1 MNQSTCDRLHRPP
14 TTQGESATARGA
26 VLSYCSTPFVAVWR
40 HIDANPHGPLRPQ
53 QDCVFD
59 RFPQGWDILE
69 GVCPIPLH
77 PSSGPLVVVS
87 APAVVHH
94 AIAPSLKDSTLTLY
108 WTLQA
113 RFNSDAMGAQFRD
126 TFSNSVLTQGQDFA
140 FNFEH
145 DGRKIMFALKAT
157 QMFSSDLGAVAAGA

>member
-1 MNQSTCDRLHRPP
+1 
-14 TTQGESATARGA
+14 
-26 VLSYCSTPFVAVWR
+26 
-40 HIDANPHGPLRPQ
+40 
-53 QDCVFD
+53 
-59 RFPQGWDILE
+59 
-69 GVCPIPLH
+69 
-77 PSSGPLVVVS
+77 LVVVS